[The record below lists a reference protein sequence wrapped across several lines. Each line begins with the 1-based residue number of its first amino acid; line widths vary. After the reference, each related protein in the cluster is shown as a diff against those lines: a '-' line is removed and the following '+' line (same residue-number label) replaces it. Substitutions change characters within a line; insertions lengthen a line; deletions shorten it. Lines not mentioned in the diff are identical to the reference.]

1 MRKAMLVLTV
11 VLVSV
16 SMLGVADAQ
25 DSARSAKRAP
35 VSFHQASMT
44 SVKGYKEMVL
54 DRDQKIYVSPKAA
67 LSLGDVASSEMVETR
82 DGVDMLLTVN
92 EKAAGR
98 FGKLLR
104 SRSADRLA
112 IMAGGRLIG
121 AGSVSFSA
129 DDHVATITGLSTTQA
144 ERISEVVS
152 GESAVPVGSLITVVA
167 SRQTLMP
174 GESTTVDVFISGVSN
189 LRVYQV
195 ALSIAGGASG
205 GLTVADPRIDRDR
218 TNYVFGA
225 RQKLDAVDE
234 TGGRIGGL
242 LMEGGVDATDQMYLG
257 SYTIGASPDASG
269 TFRINLRTDD
279 TEIRDSASMGI
290 RYGAGP
296 DAKITV
302 GASPRATDK

>member
-1 MRKAMLVLTV
+1 MRKAMLVLTA

-44 SVKGYKEMVL
+44 SVQGYKEMAL

-92 EKAAGR
+92 EKSAVR

-104 SRSADRLA
+104 SRSADRMA

-144 ERISEVVS
+144 ERISEAVG
-152 GESAVPVGSLITVVA
+152 GESAVPVGSQITVAA

-174 GESTTVDVFISGVSN
+174 GQSTTLDVFISGVPN

-195 ALSIAGGASG
+195 ALSVAGGSSG
-205 GLTVADPRIDRDR
+205 SLTVSSPRIERDR
-218 TNYVFGA
+218 TDYVFGSL
-225 RQKLDAVDE
+225 QKLDAVDE
-234 TGGRIGGL
+234 VGNRIGGL
-242 LMEGGVDATDQMYLG
+242 LMDGGVDATDPLYLG
-257 SYTIGASPDASG
+257 SYTVTASPDASG

-279 TEIRDSASMGI
+279 TEIRDSASMEI

-296 DAKITV
+296 GAKITV
-302 GASPRATDK
+302 GASPRTTDK